1 MKAEF
6 LTRHIDS
13 RQRRVLKVACDTP
26 GTPATLH
33 GHMHTGQG
41 FRVLSVSPA
50 RERLPEAA
58 AAALEAR
65 PLPAAACV
73 YAPCGC
79 MCVRA
84 RARACVCVR
93 AMQEHEHVHVCL
105 RLRMS
110 AHRV

>member
-1 MKAEF
+1 
-6 LTRHIDS
+6 
-13 RQRRVLKVACDTP
+13 
-26 GTPATLH
+26 
-33 GHMHTGQG
+33 MHTGQG
-41 FRVLSVSPA
+41 LRVLSVSPA
-50 RERLPEAA
+50 RERLPKAA

-93 AMQEHEHVHVCL
+93 AMQEHEDVLFRIISFYRTLLGLGAVGVL
-105 RLRMS
+105 DGYGES
-110 AHRV
+110 AYY